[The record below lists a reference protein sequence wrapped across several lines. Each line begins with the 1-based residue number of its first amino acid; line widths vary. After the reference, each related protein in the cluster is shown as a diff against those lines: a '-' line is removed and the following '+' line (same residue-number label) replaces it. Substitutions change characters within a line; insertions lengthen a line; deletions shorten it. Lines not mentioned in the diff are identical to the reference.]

1 MYHTSFLNQRTGPSP
16 GKPNLDPWSS
26 GNCPGCTLNPQGNL
40 ECPGPQPPPEQ
51 LRWVSST
58 NILQRSSHTAMA
70 ELNLLSADV
79 VSTLHCSSSQEP
91 DEGHGIQP
99 GLHSLCRYSYRLLPL
114 LSPCRWTHGSRDGL
128 LLGCIHVPTH
138 VPHKPQ
144 RRRLL
149 AWASLCVWG
158 AKANCC
164 SFPITPT
171 TSAPLWEERHL
182 CTPARRG
189 ERGRVLLP
197 LPLS

>member
-26 GNCPGCTLNPQGNL
+26 GNCPGWTLNPQGNL

-99 GLHSLCRYSYRLLPL
+99 GLHSLCRYSYRLLPP
-114 LSPCRWTHGSRDGL
+114 LSPCKWTHMAPGTGCYWGVYMCPHTFLTSLKGEGSWPG
-128 LLGCIHVPTH
+128 
-138 VPHKPQ
+138 Q
-144 RRRLL
+144 
-149 AWASLCVWG
+149 ASVSG
-158 AKANCC
+158 EPRPIAAV
-164 SFPITPT
+164 FP
-171 TSAPLWEERHL
+171 
-182 CTPARRG
+182 
-189 ERGRVLLP
+189 
-197 LPLS
+197 